1 LIGKAKGPALGG
13 TRRVRETLVLAEDG
27 NKDMSSNTTIK
38 RIGKKLRD
46 QSSDIVHAGLPD
58 RLDTL
63 LRQLSSLDSGEN
75 TPSQDRRWCSKC

>member
-1 LIGKAKGPALGG
+1 
-13 TRRVRETLVLAEDG
+13 LVLAEDG

-63 LRQLSSLDSGEN
+63 LRQLSWLDAGEN
-75 TPSQDRRWCSKC
+75 TPSQDRRSCSKC